1 MGGLYDGYGPV
12 RTPVDPTVFPMI
24 SYKDTDNNG
33 FFETIEFDLD
43 GDKNVDHSFNLKDAG
58 FSDVSK
64 VYTISGMKY
73 SDFSKLEKKV
83 AENTWKSAMNF
94 VEYAENRGINTQWYA
109 LLKHPK
115 SIRQQYSQGYW
126 LKFYLFMDC
135 LEKAKNENNQAQVT
149 EIIKAYFG
157 QKSN

>member
-24 SYKDTDNNG
+24 SYKDADNNG

-43 GDKNVDHSFNLKDAG
+43 GDKTVDFSFNLKNVG

-73 SDFSKLEKKV
+73 ADFAKLEKKV
-83 AENTWKSAMNF
+83 ADDTWKNALAFVKFAESLGMN
-94 VEYAENRGINTQWYA
+94 THWYA
-109 LLKHPK
+109 LLKNPL
-115 SIRQQYSQGYW
+115 SQRQKYSFGYW

-135 LEKAKNENNQAQVT
+135 LEKAKNENNSALATQ
-149 EIIKAYFG
+149 IIQTYFG